1 MKYQRASALSFHV
14 MMKIMKLTCIV
25 AIAATLI
32 TASSA
37 QVDLKGQRRYPQ
49 FRGLSGLPGGG
60 YGVLPDGKL
69 SITGAVA
76 FTTPIAYTP
85 GSGRFVV
92 GTGLV
97 SNHRKL
103 RFFSDR
109 ADGDKAEGNGTA
121 FALVGWELANA
132 GRLATTFVMF
142 SGIQDSGVN
151 VQFQPRSPSKVA
163 IAFGV
168 QDATGRGGAGGT
180 LEEDMASSRS
190 FYIVATIP
198 VKDLAYISAGLG
210 SKRFKEGFANASFSL
225 GRGLKGVVEF
235 EGYHWNYGVAFDLG
249 SWRKLRR
256 EGAPQ
261 ATMYLGFT
269 RGKYATWSL
278 SFGL

>member
-1 MKYQRASALSFHV
+1 

-25 AIAATLI
+25 AVAATLI

-37 QVDLKGQRRYPQ
+37 QIDLKGQRRYPQ

-60 YGVLPDGKL
+60 FGVLPNGKL
-69 SITGAVA
+69 SIAGAVA
-76 FTTPIAYTP
+76 FSTPIAYTP

-121 FALVGWELANA
+121 FALVGWDLANA

-142 SGIQDSGVN
+142 SGVQDSGVN
-151 VQFQPRSPSKVA
+151 AQFQPRSPSKVA

-168 QDATGRGGAGGT
+168 QDATGRGGTGGS
-180 LEEDMASSRS
+180 LEEDRASSRS
-190 FYIVATIP
+190 FYIVGTIP
-198 VKDLAYISAGLG
+198 VKDLAFISAGLG
-210 SKRFKEGFANASFSL
+210 NRRFRKGFANTSFTM

-235 EGYHWNYGVAFDLG
+235 EGYHWNYGVALDLG

-256 EGAPQ
+256 AGAPQ
-261 ATMYLGFT
+261 ATMYLGLT